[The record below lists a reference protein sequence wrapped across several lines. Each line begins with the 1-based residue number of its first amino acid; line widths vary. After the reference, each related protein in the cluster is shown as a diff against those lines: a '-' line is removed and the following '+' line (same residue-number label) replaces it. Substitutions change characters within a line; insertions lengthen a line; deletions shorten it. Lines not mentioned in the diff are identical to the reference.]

1 MSRKSVTR
9 VDPLTLA
16 LPLGGVDSHAH
27 LDGEEFDQDRE
38 AVLTRARAVGLSQIG
53 NIFQGPEAFAAGR
66 GLFDAHPEV
75 FFVLGVHP
83 CEGQRCTP
91 ACLAAMDAAFAAEP
105 RLRAVG
111 EIGLDFHWP
120 DCPREIQ
127 LQAFADQLD
136 LARARNLPVVIHCRD
151 AEDEALTLLE
161 ARGFAGYPLLW
172 HCFGVVSTAMGEDL
186 ARRLAHNGWHIS
198 VPGPITYK
206 ANENLRQAVPF
217 IPADR
222 LLLETDAPY
231 LAPHPWR
238 GQRNEPAF
246 TVFTAQAL
254 AAASDEDPARLWR
267 RCGDNARRFF
277 GLTTQA

>member
-1 MSRKSVTR
+1 MSKKSVTR

-53 NIFQGPEAFAAGR
+53 NIFQGPEAFAARR

-172 HCFGVVSTAMGEDL
+172 HCFGKGPDL
-186 ARRLAHNGWHIS
+186 ARRLTHNGWHIS

-254 AAASDEDPARLWR
+254 AAARDEDPARLWR